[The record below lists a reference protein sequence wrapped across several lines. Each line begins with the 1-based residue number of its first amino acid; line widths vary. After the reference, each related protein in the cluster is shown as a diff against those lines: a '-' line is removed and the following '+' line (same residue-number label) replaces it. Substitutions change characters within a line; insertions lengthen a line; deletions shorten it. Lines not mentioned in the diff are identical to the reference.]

1 MRFFI
6 GYSGKPAEGRT
17 SMNTEKPAHPDR
29 DRALAPLR
37 KQIDTIDAQILELIN
52 QRLDIGRQV
61 GRIKQ
66 EKGGAV
72 LDREREKKVIENL
85 FALNRGPASRDLLQ
99 YIFNVIIT
107 ATREIQKP
115 KKISF
120 LGPEAGLTHM
130 AALTHFK
137 HSGNFICQPGL
148 NDVFK
153 EVEKNESRFGVVPVE
168 NSIEGAVN
176 HTLDLFAVYTLQICA
191 EHYEPVSYDLL
202 SMTGDPS
209 HVKTIYG
216 HHQAVA
222 QCKGWLRK
230 KFSNT
235 PVKETGSTALAARA
249 VASDPD
255 GAVIASGKAAHIYE
269 LLPVETSIE
278 DHAGNITRF
287 LVIGKDM
294 PPPTGKDKTSIMF
307 AASHVPGA
315 LFKALEPV
323 NQAGL
328 NMLKLESR
336 PTRNQNWSYYF
347 FMDIE
352 GHIQDPV
359 VSHTIEQLKSVCLSL
374 RVLGSYPMDSESGI
388 QTLG

>member
-1 MRFFI
+1 METQ
-6 GYSGKPAEGRT
+6 KPVPGEDGPNSQDR
-17 SMNTEKPAHPDR
+17 EK
-29 DRALAPLR
+29 ALAPLR
-37 KQIDTIDAQILELIN
+37 KQIDTIDARILELIN
-52 QRLDIGRQV
+52 QRLAIGRQV

-66 EKGGAV
+66 EKGGRV

-85 FALNRGPASRDLLQ
+85 FSLNRGPASRDLLQ

-153 EVEKNESRFGVVPVE
+153 EVEKTESRFGVVPVE

-176 HTLDLFAVYTLQICA
+176 HTLDLFALYPLQICA

-202 SMTGDPS
+202 SMTGDPLN
-209 HVKTIYG
+209 VKTIYG

-230 KFSNT
+230 KFPNT
-235 PVKETGSTALAARA
+235 PIKETGSTALAARA
-249 VASDPD
+249 VASDPE

-294 PPPTGKDKTSIMF
+294 PPRPGKIKPLSCLPPPMC
-307 AASHVPGA
+307 PGHC
-315 LFKALEPV
+315 
-323 NQAGL
+323 
-328 NMLKLESR
+328 SR
-336 PTRNQNWSYYF
+336 PLNR
-347 FMDIE
+347 
-352 GHIQDPV
+352 
-359 VSHTIEQLKSVCLSL
+359 
-374 RVLGSYPMDSESGI
+374 
-388 QTLG
+388 